1 VPNQALSLGKIFTM
15 LLPDLRKQEELCAS
29 LGHTEIVLQTAQQ
42 IMKDFA
48 LFGLEITFS
57 GNTNEAYKELH
68 QQITR
73 QIEGLIEHDYNKLLS
88 VLYQVDISNKDIE
101 RSERELLDY
110 NHIEV
115 IAHEIIVRDLKKVLI
130 RNFYKNQS
138 L

>member
-1 VPNQALSLGKIFTM
+1 MHI
-15 LLPDLRKQEELCAS
+15 PDLRNINELNNQLSQA
-29 LGHTEIVLQTAQQ
+29 EVVLQTAQQ

-57 GNTNEAYKELH
+57 GDTNNAYTELH
-68 QQITR
+68 KQLVSQT
-73 QIEGLIEHDYNKLLS
+73 EGLLEHDYSRLLS

-101 RSERELLDY
+101 KAERELLDY

-115 IAHEIIVRDLKKVLI
+115 IAHEIIIRDLKKVLI
-130 RNFYKNQS
+130 RNYYKNNP

>member
-1 VPNQALSLGKIFTM
+1 M
-15 LLPDLRKQEELCAS
+15 LLPDLRNTDQLKTQLSEAEV
-29 LGHTEIVLQTAQQ
+29 VLQTAQQ

-57 GNTNEAYKELH
+57 GNTDSAYEELH
-68 QQITR
+68 KQLVSQID
-73 QIEGLIEHDYNKLLS
+73 GLIGRDYNRLVS

-101 RSERELLDY
+101 KAERELLDY
-110 NHIEV
+110 NHMEV

-130 RNFYKNQS
+130 RNYYKNNP

>member
-1 VPNQALSLGKIFTM
+1 M
-15 LLPDLRKQEELCAS
+15 RLPDLRNTSQLKTELS
-29 LGHTEIVLQTAQQ
+29 QTEVVLQTAQQ

-57 GNTNEAYKELH
+57 GNTDDAYIELH
-68 QQITR
+68 KQLVH
-73 QIEGLIEHDYNKLLS
+73 QIEGLIEHDYNRLLS

-110 NHIEV
+110 NHVEV

-130 RNFYKNQS
+130 RNYYKHNS
-138 L
+138 